1 MEIIEVYFLLALTT
15 GITSCYLFLVPAVS
29 LARDMDIQNTFTEN
43 TWLSYAIYIT
53 ITTITAP
60 FSILPIF
67 IPSHIKTKQKEK
79 KKFISSLF
87 TKR

>member
-1 MEIIEVYFLLALTT
+1 MEVIEIYLLFALTT

-29 LARDMDIQNTFTEN
+29 LAREMNIQNTFTES

-67 IPSHIKTKQKEK
+67 IPSFAERFKTGLERAVLENQ
-79 KKFISSLF
+79 I
-87 TKR
+87 

>member
-1 MEIIEVYFLLALTT
+1 MEIIEIYLLFALTT

-29 LARDMDIQNTFTEN
+29 LAREMNIQNTFTEN

-67 IPSHIKTKQKEK
+67 ITSFAERFKTGLERAVLENQ
-79 KKFISSLF
+79 I
-87 TKR
+87 

>member
-67 IPSHIKTKQKEK
+67 IPSFAERFKTGLERAVLENQ
-79 KKFISSLF
+79 I
-87 TKR
+87 